1 MYLFTQIVMYLTYR
15 TRSPLHRYAGAYQNL
30 GNLLGG
36 TLAPQSERR
45 GDLARA
51 AALYDE
57 CVEHYVA
64 VVGSGHTAVKAQK
77 ANAARVRAMMK

>member
-1 MYLFTQIVMYLTYR
+1 MYLTYR
-15 TRSPLHRYAGAYQNL
+15 TRSLHRYANAHQNL

-57 CVEHYVA
+57 CVEHFVA
-64 VVGSGHTAVKAQK
+64 VFGSGHTTVKAGK
-77 ANAARVRAMMK
+77 ADAARVRRAMMK

>member
-1 MYLFTQIVMYLTYR
+1 MYLTYR
-15 TRSPLHRYAGAYQNL
+15 TRSLRHRYANAHQNL
-30 GNLLGG
+30 GILLGG
-36 TLAPQSERR
+36 TLAPRSERR

-64 VVGSGHTAVKAQK
+64 VVGSGSGHTAVKAQK

>member
-1 MYLFTQIVMYLTYR
+1 MAR
-15 TRSPLHRYAGAYQNL
+15 HA
-30 GNLLGG
+30 
-36 TLAPQSERR
+36 LAPRSERR

-64 VVGSGHTAVKAQK
+64 VAGSGHTAVKAQK

>member
-1 MYLFTQIVMYLTYR
+1 MYLLYR
-15 TRSPLHRYAGAYQNL
+15 TRFLHRYANAYQNF
-30 GNLLGG
+30 GSLLGG

-77 ANAARVRAMMK
+77 ANAARVRRAMMK

>member
-1 MYLFTQIVMYLTYR
+1 MYLTYR
-15 TRSPLHRYAGAYQNL
+15 TRSLRVYRFANAHQNL
-30 GNLLGG
+30 GILLGG

-77 ANAARVRAMMK
+77 ANAARVRRAMMK

>member
-1 MYLFTQIVMYLTYR
+1 MYLTYR
-15 TRSPLHRYAGAYQNL
+15 TRSLLHRYANAHRNL
-30 GNLLGG
+30 GSLLGG

>member
-1 MYLFTQIVMYLTYR
+1 MYLTYR
-15 TRSPLHRYAGAYQNL
+15 TRSLRVYRFAGAHQNL
-30 GNLLGG
+30 GILLGG

>member
-1 MYLFTQIVMYLTYR
+1 MYLTCR
-15 TRSPLHRYAGAYQNL
+15 TRSLHRYADAHQNL
-30 GNLLGG
+30 GNLLGR
-36 TLAPQSERR
+36 TLARRSERR

-77 ANAARVRAMMK
+77 ANAARVRRAMMK

>member
-1 MYLFTQIVMYLTYR
+1 MYLTYR
-15 TRSPLHRYAGAYQNL
+15 TRSILHRCANAHQNL

-57 CVEHYVA
+57 CVEHFVA
-64 VVGSGHTAVKAQK
+64 VFGSGHTAVKAQK